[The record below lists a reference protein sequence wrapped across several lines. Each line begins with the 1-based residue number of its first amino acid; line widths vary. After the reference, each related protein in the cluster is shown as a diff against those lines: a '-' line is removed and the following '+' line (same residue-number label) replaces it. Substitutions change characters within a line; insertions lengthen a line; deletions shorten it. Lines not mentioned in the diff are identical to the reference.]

1 MCASNKHAELAA
13 VQTVGRAPFS
23 HAHEHEAAIALLQ
36 SDRVA
41 LLRNKFPHQAKYS
54 VCVLHKIFVMGREL
68 AGRQATRASRAAD
81 AGVPRLRGRA
91 TQRREV
97 DSGFQPCFS
106 LELRC
111 HINHKVVAQP
121 EVVLRVDI
129 DINRE
134 GLVTWWPC
142 LTSG

>member
-1 MCASNKHAELAA
+1 MCA
-13 VQTVGRAPFS
+13 
-23 HAHEHEAAIALLQ
+23 LQ
-36 SDRVA
+36 DIS
-41 LLRNKFPHQAKYS
+41 
-54 VCVLHKIFVMGREL
+54 VMGREL

-81 AGVPRLRGRA
+81 TGVPRLRVRA

-111 HINHKVVAQP
+111 HINHKVVPQP

-134 GLVTWWPC
+134 GLVTW
-142 LTSG
+142 